1 MTDVIAISDGKADIC
16 REIMS
21 DLSQWF
27 DHPDTIPA
35 CAAAVEGFPMLGL
48 CREGA
53 VVGFIALKEHPP
65 SAAEIFVL
73 GVKRRFHREGI
84 GHRLVQE
91 AGSIS
96 RERGRRLLTV
106 KTLAPL
112 DPDPPHYAAT
122 RRFYDAAGFLKAEIF
137 PTYWHPS
144 HPCQFMVKPL

>member
-1 MTDVIAISDGKADIC
+1 VTDVIAISDGKAEIC
-16 REIMS
+16 RHVMS

-35 CAAAVEGFPMLGL
+35 CSAAVVDLPMLGL
-48 CREGA
+48 SREGA
-53 VVGFIALKEHPP
+53 IAGFIALKEHPP

-84 GHRLVQE
+84 GFRLVHAAE
-91 AGSIS
+91 SFA

-122 RRFYDAAGFLKAEIF
+122 RRFYDAVGFVKAEIF